1 MTRRD
6 DWFIEQMGLGAESDG
21 LSRIAGRLFGALL
34 LSAEPRSLDSLVTEL
49 GVSKASVSIEARRL
63 LQRRIVERVGVAGD
77 RRDYYRLVPNF
88 FTDLVR
94 ARVERWGALRALAV
108 RMLTDDPKRDPV
120 VRARLAEIEAVHDFV
135 VARVDEALREWQAR
149 TPPSRTSPP
158 RASHARPP
166 RPRAP
171 RNGTTAAARRA

>member
-1 MTRRD
+1 MTRLD
-6 DWFIEQMGLGAESDG
+6 DWFIEQMGLGAEADG

-63 LQRRIVERVGVAGD
+63 LQRHIVERVGVAGD
-77 RRDYYRLVPNF
+77 RRDYYQLVPNF

-94 ARVERWGALRALAV
+94 ARVARWGALRALAV
-108 RMLTDDPKRDPV
+108 RMRSGETKRDPV

-135 VARVDEALREWQAR
+135 VARVDDALREWQSR
-149 TPPSRTSPP
+149 TPPSRTAQSRSPQSRTP
-158 RASHARPP
+158 RARTS
-166 RPRAP
+166 
-171 RNGTTAAARRA
+171 AARRA